1 MQALLNKLHQLE
13 REMAQARWL
22 TANSRL
28 QALRASPDA
37 KRQGLPP
44 ALLQAA
50 EQAQKALP
58 RPGKAYSHDIARQ
71 ALDELDSLLDR
82 YAGWD

>member
-1 MQALLNKLHQLE
+1 MQDILNQLHQLQ
-13 REMAQARWL
+13 RELAMVRWDKAR
-22 TANSRL
+22 SRL
-28 QALRASPDA
+28 DLLRASPDA
-37 KRQGLPP
+37 KRQGLPY
-44 ALLQAA
+44 ALLQAS

-58 RPGKAYSHDIARQ
+58 RQGTAYCHDIARQ